1 MNAQNKTVA
10 VQLDFE
16 KYGELIE
23 ELLDALEAEAHK
35 DDETITLAE
44 LKAELKQE
52 GNTASSIVSK
62 RK

>member
-1 MNAQNKTVA
+1 MDAQNKTVA

-23 ELLDALEAEAHK
+23 EMLDVIEAEAYK
-35 DDETITLAE
+35 DDETITLEE

-52 GNTASSIVSK
+52 NK
-62 RK
+62 L